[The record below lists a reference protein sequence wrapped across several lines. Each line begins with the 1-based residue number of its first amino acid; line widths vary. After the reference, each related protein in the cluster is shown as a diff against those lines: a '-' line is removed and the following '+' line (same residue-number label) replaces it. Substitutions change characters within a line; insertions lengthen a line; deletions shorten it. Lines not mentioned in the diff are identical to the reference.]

1 MTVEESPVVLDLTA
15 VDEAVPARTDFYR
28 HVNGAWLA
36 RAVIPDDKPLTGAF
50 SDLRD
55 RSEEAVRDIVT
66 GLGTPGP
73 HEGPQTD
80 ADRIAGLYASFMDT
94 ATIDALGTAP
104 LTDDLA
110 AIEAITDVPAL
121 LTLFGRNARRG
132 LGTLVYG
139 GVDADPGAPEA
150 YALFISQGGL
160 GLPDEEY
167 YRLDRY
173 ADIRTAYVDHMER
186 MFGLAGLP
194 GPRAQAESVMALET
208 AIAACHWDK
217 VRRRDMVASYNPI
230 GIAALTDRVGA
241 LNPAVDLRRYFD
253 ALGVEGQKVTGVI
266 ESQPSFL
273 DDVAPLLVADR
284 LPQWRSWARWRL
296 LVGTAAYLPEAFT
309 AESFAFYGTTLS
321 GTPTIKPRWK
331 RGVALVE
338 GCVGEAVGRR
348 YVDRYFP
355 PAAKERCDELVA
367 NLLEAYRRS
376 ISALDWM
383 TDATRTEALAKL
395 AKFTPKIGYPGKWID
410 YTKLSISP
418 DDLLGNVRRTAE
430 FETDRELGKLGGPI
444 DPEEWF
450 MTPQTVNA
458 YYHPLRNEI
467 VFPAAIL
474 QPPFFHP
481 EADDAVN
488 YGGIGAVIG
497 HEIGHGFDDQGST
510 CDGDGRLRN
519 WWTDRDREAF
529 TARTAALIAQYDGL
543 SPEGADGLTVN
554 GALTIGENIGDL
566 GGVSIAYQAWRIALT
581 DPATGEVAEP
591 EPLEGLSGAERFFMN
606 FARIW
611 QQKTRPETVRQ
622 RLATDPHSPSEFRC
636 NQTLKN
642 VDAFHVTYVTQP
654 GDGMWLAPEE
664 RVRIW

>member
-1 MTVEESPVVLDLTA
+1 MTVEETHVALDLTA
-15 VDEAVPARTDFYR
+15 VDEGIPARTDFYR
-28 HVNGAWLA
+28 HVNGSWLDSA
-36 RAVIPDDKPLTGAF
+36 TIPDDKPLTGAF

-55 RSEEAVRDIVT
+55 RSEEAVRDLVT
-66 GLGTPGP
+66 GLGTPAP

-80 ADRIAGLYASFMDT
+80 TDRIAGLYASFMDT
-94 ATIDALGTAP
+94 ETIERLGAAP
-104 LTDDLA
+104 LGSELA
-110 AIEAITDVPAL
+110 AVEAVEDVAGLVSL
-121 LTLFGRNARRG
+121 LGANARGG
-132 LGTLVYG
+132 LGSLLYG
-139 GVDADPGAPEA
+139 GVDADPGAPEQ

-167 YRLDRY
+167 YRLEQY
-173 ADIRTAYVDHMER
+173 ADIRAAYVAHMER
-186 MFGLAGLP
+186 MFALAGLEDP
-194 GPRAQAESVMALET
+194 AGQAAAVMALET
-208 AIAACHWDK
+208 GIAACHWDK

-230 GIAALTDRVGA
+230 TIDELVRRVGA
-241 LNPAVDLRRYFD
+241 INPAVDLSRWFEG
-253 ALGVEGQKVTGVI
+253 LGVDLAKVTKVI

-273 DDVAPLLVADR
+273 DEVAPLLATDR
-284 LPQWRSWARWRL
+284 LPQWRSWARWRVL
-296 LVGTAAYLPEAFT
+296 NGTASYLSDDFVLEHFG
-309 AESFAFYGTTLS
+309 FYGTTLS

-331 RGVALVE
+331 RGVGLVE
-338 GCVGEAVGRR
+338 GCVGEAVGRL
-348 YVDRYFP
+348 YVDAYFP

-376 ISALDWM
+376 ISSLEWM
-383 TDATRTEALAKL
+383 TEATRTEALSKL

-410 YTKLSISP
+410 YSKLEIRP
-418 DDLLGNVRRTAE
+418 DDLVGNVRRTAE
-430 FETDRELGKLGGPI
+430 FDTDRDLAKVGGPI
-444 DPEEWF
+444 DPDEWF

-474 QPPFFHP
+474 QPPFFDP

-488 YGGIGAVIG
+488 FGGIGAVIG

-510 CDGDGRLRN
+510 ADGDGRLRN
-519 WWTDRDREAF
+519 WWTDAD
-529 TARTAALIAQYDGL
+529 RTAFEERTKALIAQYDGL
-543 SPEGADGLTVN
+543 VPEGADGQSVN

-566 GGVSIAYQAWRIALT
+566 GGASIAYDAWRIALAS
-581 DPATGEVAEP
+581 PETGETIEP
-591 EPLEGLSGAERFFMN
+591 EPIDGLSGAQRFFMN

-642 VDAFHVTYVTQP
+642 LDAFHETFGTQE
-654 GDGMWLAPEE
+654 GDGMWLAPQE
-664 RVRIW
+664 RVHIW

>member
-66 GLGTPGP
+66 GLGTPEP

-94 ATIDALGTAP
+94 ARIDALGTDP
-104 LTDDLA
+104 LQDDLA
-110 AIEAITDVPAL
+110 AIDALADVPAL
-121 LTLFGRNARRG
+121 VTLLGSNARRG

-139 GVDADPGAPEA
+139 GVDADPGNPEA
-150 YALFISQGGL
+150 YALFIGQGGL

-167 YRLDRY
+167 YRLDQY
-173 ADIRTAYVDHMER
+173 AEIRTAYVDHVAR
-186 MFGLAGLP
+186 MFGLAGLAD
-194 GPRAQAESVMALET
+194 PRAQAESVMALET

-230 GIAALTDRVGA
+230 GIATLTERVCA
-241 LNPAVDLRRYFD
+241 LNPAVDLRRWFD
-253 ALGVEGQKVTGVI
+253 ALGVDGEQVTGVI

-273 DDVAPLLVADR
+273 DDVAPLLVEDR

-309 AESFAFYGTTLS
+309 AENFAFYGTRLS

-338 GCVGEAVGRR
+338 GCVGEAVGRL

-367 NLLEAYRRS
+367 NLLEAYRDS

-383 TDATRTEALAKL
+383 TDATRAEALAKL
-395 AKFTPKIGYPGKWID
+395 AKFTPKIGYPGRWID
-410 YTKLSISP
+410 YTRLEISP

-430 FETDRELGKLGGPI
+430 FETNRELDKLGGPI

-510 CDGDGRLRN
+510 CDGDGRLRD
-519 WWTDRDREAF
+519 WWTDGDREAF
-529 TARTAALIAQYDGL
+529 KARTAALIAQYDVL

-566 GGVSIAYQAWRIALT
+566 GGVSIAHRAWRIALT
-581 DPATGEVAEP
+581 DPESGEVVEP
-591 EPLEGLSGAERFFMN
+591 EPIEGLGGAERFFMN

-642 VDAFHVTYVTQP
+642 VDAFHATYATQP
-654 GDGMWLAPEE
+654 GDAMWLAPEE